1 MNSYKVGDSLKNF
14 LTKLRA
20 YDEEIPENL
29 MDDVED
35 MADEM
40 IEALAET
47 ENKENDA
54 CGKTYGK
61 DEDELE
67 EKIKKCVREV
77 LQEVLEARKEEKDE
91 AMTSLEEFETE
102 DNFGEEVEEK
112 EDEVGEESVIVS
124 PEKATDS
131 ISSIIKRVKPIV
143 ANVKDSKE
151 RKLLS
156 DSIAQLAKMNKKET
170 TSDYNSIFKATRNN
184 TKKQSSLNDDSFG
197 DFLKKK
203 YNPHYNKGE

>member
-1 MNSYKVGDSLKNF
+1 MNSYKVGDSLKKF

-54 CGKTYGK
+54 CGR
-61 DEDELE
+61 DEDDLE

-91 AMTSLEEFETE
+91 AMASLEEFETE

-124 PEKATDS
+124 PEKVNDS
-131 ISSIIKRVKPIV
+131 VSSIIKSIKPVI

-156 DSIAQLAKMNKKET
+156 DSIVQLAKMNKKET
-170 TSDYNSIFKATRNN
+170 TSDYNSIYKATRNN
-184 TKKQSSLNDDSFG
+184 TKKQSALNDDSFG